1 MFWYIATKAKKA
13 NLESNIAKT
22 KEKTRD
28 HEISREKIKVEL
40 VDKRTET
47 IDKMKSQNEE
57 LKALE
62 NEILETGLKLHSVYR
77 HNNIFVDSIHKFEE
91 NYKNMDT
98 ITIDALQNRDTLVD
112 ECDRLHRK

>member
-1 MFWYIATKAKKA
+1 M
-13 NLESNIAKT
+13 
-22 KEKTRD
+22 
-28 HEISREKIKVEL
+28 

-98 ITIDALQNRDTLVD
+98 ITIDALQNRDALVD
-112 ECDRLHRK
+112 EYDRLHRK

>member
-1 MFWYIATKAKKA
+1 M
-13 NLESNIAKT
+13 
-22 KEKTRD
+22 
-28 HEISREKIKVEL
+28 EL
-40 VDKRTET
+40 VDKRSET

-77 HNNIFVDSIHKFEE
+77 HNNIFVDAIHKFEE

-98 ITIDALQNRDTLVD
+98 ITIDAFQNRDALLD
-112 ECDRLHRK
+112 EYDRLHRK

>member
-1 MFWYIATKAKKA
+1 M
-13 NLESNIAKT
+13 
-22 KEKTRD
+22 
-28 HEISREKIKVEL
+28 EL
-40 VDKRTET
+40 VDKRSET

-77 HNNIFVDSIHKFEE
+77 HNNIFVDAIHKFEE

-98 ITIDALQNRDTLVD
+98 ITIDALQNRDALLD
-112 ECDRLHRK
+112 EYDRLHRK